1 MAANDA
7 FELLTDEKYRHRL
20 REVHGLLSKLEKT
33 PNNTQLPAQASR
45 YVGEVRVESSRVESS
60 RVESSRV
67 ESSRVESSR
76 VESSRVQSSQV
87 KSSQVKSSQVKSSQ
101 LRREVEAPPAL
112 GALAVREDGLVAM
125 DWLLEAR
132 PRLTKRQEVLGEADA
147 RAAGR

>member
-20 REVHGLLSKLEKT
+20 PEVHGLLSKLEKT

-67 ESSRVESSR
+67 ESSPVE
-76 VESSRVQSSQV
+76 SSQV

-101 LRREVEAPPAL
+101 VSFAEKSKRHLPL
-112 GALAVREDGLVAM
+112 GPSPCGKTASSQWIGCS
-125 DWLLEAR
+125 
-132 PRLTKRQEVLGEADA
+132 RLGP
-147 RAAGR
+147 G